1 MTAVP
6 LYHDQFIEA
15 GRAVL
20 HHGQLRVDIWRYPS
34 GVEALQITNT
44 KGHVTVLPFMGQIL
58 WDARFAGLDL
68 TMHSQFDM
76 PRPAPTIIGTYGC
89 LGFHSGLLANGV
101 PGQGDSHPVHGEFPT
116 CAMTQAMLF
125 TGEDVRGRWVELW
138 GRRNHVEG
146 FGPHYDAEP
155 TVRLYETETMIDWG
169 MRVHNRSAF
178 PMPLQYMAH
187 LNPAFLPGAT
197 IHQPAP
203 FTPDRTQ
210 VRRAV
215 PAHVVANAGY
225 LAFIDELAAD
235 PGQMR
240 VLDRDSYDPE
250 QVFYIRDPGTD
261 AQGRAH
267 LMLRRPK
274 GDGIALSY
282 RPSQLPKLVRWIMA
296 NGDTRVAAFALPA
309 TSEPEGRAAELA
321 KGNVIELAPG
331 AQADFNIRFG
341 YVSAPEAEAL
351 AALIASTGGAP

>member
-203 FTPDRTQ
+203 SRPTARRSAAPCPPMSWRTRAIWPSSTNWPPIRARCGCWTATAMTPNRSSISAT
-210 VRRAV
+210 
-215 PAHVVANAGY
+215 PAQMPKAGP
-225 LAFIDELAAD
+225 I
-235 PGQMR
+235 
-240 VLDRDSYDPE
+240 
-250 QVFYIRDPGTD
+250 
-261 AQGRAH
+261 
-267 LMLRRPK
+267 
-274 GDGIALSY
+274 
-282 RPSQLPKLVRWIMA
+282 
-296 NGDTRVAAFALPA
+296 
-309 TSEPEGRAAELA
+309 
-321 KGNVIELAPG
+321 
-331 AQADFNIRFG
+331 
-341 YVSAPEAEAL
+341 
-351 AALIASTGGAP
+351 